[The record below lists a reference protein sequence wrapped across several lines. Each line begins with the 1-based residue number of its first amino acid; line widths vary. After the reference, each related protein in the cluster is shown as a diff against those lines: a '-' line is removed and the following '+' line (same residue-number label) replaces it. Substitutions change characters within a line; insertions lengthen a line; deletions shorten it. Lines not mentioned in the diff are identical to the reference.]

1 MNSISFIAQTVDR
14 ALNNEST
21 NPSQIIPKDSSE
33 IINNG
38 KDEKIDESTESIIT
52 DDSKIKG
59 NTESD
64 HSSNTAVQNHES
76 AISFIIRIFLY
87 IPNLIIVRPMLFT
100 WFIITFPLNLLERK
114 KSADEINDED
124 QSEADQKEDE
134 EEQETKEDQIQ
145 TDSEPSSTTQSPS
158 LSPVTSSQTTNATI
172 PELDEET
179 ESISP
184 EQSAA
189 IDFKS
194 PTSPIS
200 SSLSH
205 INSKLLTFPKFVFPR
220 NLINS
225 NTKKTL
231 ILDLDETLVHSLSR
245 GTRMSNGHMVEV
257 KFNNQ
262 VATLYYVHKR
272 PYCDLFLKQVSKWF
286 NLVIFTASVK
296 EYADPVIDWLES
308 ERKFFTKRFY
318 RDHCTLRD
326 GQGYIKDLSTVDKN
340 LNNVIIID
348 NSPISYA
355 LHENNAIIVEG
366 WINDPSDSDLL
377 NLIPLLNGLRYT
389 TDVRSILGLK
399 NGELAL
405 EK

>member
-1 MNSISFIAQTVDR
+1 MNSISYIAQTVDR

-21 NPSQIIPKDSSE
+21 NPSQIIPKDASE
-33 IINNG
+33 IINNNN
-38 KDEKIDESTESIIT
+38 EKIDNNTESIIP
-52 DDSKIKG
+52 DDSKIDNK
-59 NTESD
+59 
-64 HSSNTAVQNHES
+64 HSSNTSLHNHES
-76 AISFIIRIFLY
+76 TISFIIRIFLF

-114 KSADEINDED
+114 KSADEINEED
-124 QSEADQKEDE
+124 DQKEDE
-134 EEQETKEDQIQ
+134 EDQEKDQIQ

-158 LSPVTSSQTTNATI
+158 LSPTTSSQTANATI

-184 EQSAA
+184 EQNAA

-200 SSLSH
+200 SSVSNL
-205 INSKLLTFPKFVFPR
+205 NSKLLTFPKFVFPR

-308 ERKFFTKRFY
+308 ERKFFTKRYY
-318 RDHCTLRD
+318 RNHCTLRD